1 MHSIETAFF
10 LQQAARGGWLPIE
23 VKEDRQPEDTGC
35 LVEEIVKIRTS
46 LYC

>member
-1 MHSIETAFF
+1 MLSHRNGFF
-10 LQQAARGGWLPIE
+10 SSLCSQGGWLHSK

-35 LVEEIVKIRTS
+35 LLEEIVKIRTS